1 MCNSKTW
8 NNFKLSNH
16 PPTPTHTE
24 HHVSYQPTQQS
35 LSFHTQMPASQS
47 GEICD
52 PLSPSY
58 QPGRSS
64 DFRRSTWAPPQ
75 LHSRHVSPLKILQ
88 KTIYSVQN
96 GGFFAIT
103 QLWRSCTLVV
113 NLTLVGNFGGFSMK
127 VTDIY
132 IYILRITLADVQHG
146 LTHDQLIPEQN
157 KTWTCWYAFVHID
170 IAALSVS
177 LFLLWWKIFAPWYT
191 VVHIVELTVH
201 LKVLTARP
209 ENDANTMETE
219 TFLIIGIR

>member
-1 MCNSKTW
+1 MKQFQTVKSPTYPNSHRTPCQ
-8 NNFKLSNH
+8 L
-16 PPTPTHTE
+16 PTHPT
-24 HHVSYQPTQQS
+24 VSELPYTDA
-35 LSFHTQMPASQS
+35 SFTVRWDLRSPFTILPAWQIFRFSTFHM
-47 GEICD
+47 G
-52 PLSPSY
+52 PS
-58 QPGRSS
+58 
-64 DFRRSTWAPPQ
+64 Q

-157 KTWTCWYAFVHID
+157 KTWICWYAFVHID

-201 LKVLTARP
+201 LKV
-209 ENDANTMETE
+209 
-219 TFLIIGIR
+219 

>member
-1 MCNSKTW
+1 MKQFQTVKSPTYPNSHRTPCQ
-8 NNFKLSNH
+8 L
-16 PPTPTHTE
+16 PTHPTVSELPYTDASFTVRWDLRSPFTILPAWQIFRFSTFHMGPSTVTLTTCFPFENPTE
-24 HHVSYQPTQQS
+24 NYIQCTKWWIFCYYSTVTELHPG
-35 LSFHTQMPASQS
+35 
-47 GEICD
+47 GEFDFGWKFWGIF
-52 PLSPSY
+52 Y
-58 QPGRSS
+58 ES
-64 DFRRSTWAPPQ
+64 DR
-75 LHSRHVSPLKILQ
+75 
-88 KTIYSVQN
+88 Y
-96 GGFFAIT
+96 
-103 QLWRSCTLVV
+103 
-113 NLTLVGNFGGFSMK
+113 
-127 VTDIY
+127 IY